1 MNDIHR
7 LVYCSRNEI
16 QGSSSEVIDE
26 IRKVLLSARA
36 NNAREGVSGALLFN
50 EGLFAQVLEG
60 PLQSVERIFEKIQQD
75 PRHSDVIV
83 LECEPARS
91 RIFAAW
97 SMAFAGVSA
106 GSPLAF
112 AIPAFDSDFSGHS
125 ASGKEIL
132 QLLHRVVVQEDCL
145 LAG

>member
-16 QGSSSEVIDE
+16 QGSSAEVIDE
-26 IRKVLLSARA
+26 IHKILLSARV
-36 NNAREGVSGALLFN
+36 NNAREGISGALLFN

-60 PLQSVERIFEKIQQD
+60 PLKSVERIFEKIQQD

-83 LECEPARS
+83 LQCEPTPSRS
-91 RIFAAW
+91 FAAW

-112 AIPAFDSDFSGHS
+112 AVPVFDSAYSGNS
-125 ASGKEIL
+125 AAGKEVL
-132 QLLHRVVVQEDCL
+132 QLLHSVVVQEDCL